1 MYLADFHIHSHY
13 SLATSRD
20 LTPER
25 LDWWARAK
33 GLEVVGTGDFTHPGW
48 TRELREKLEPAE
60 PGLWRLRD
68 AGRQPHAT
76 SRLTDV
82 PEVRFILTAEVS
94 TIRKR
99 GARTRKVHHLLF
111 APDFECVERL
121 QKNLTDWG
129 GNLTSDGRPTLGM
142 DPRELLERILNVSP
156 EILLVPAHVWTPW
169 FSALGSRSGFDSIEE
184 CYGDLAVHVPAVETG
199 LSADPPML
207 WACSRLDRFALLSNS
222 DAHSPEK
229 LGRNATLLD
238 TERSYEAIVGAIRS
252 GDPQQLLGTV
262 DLFPEEGKYHLDG
275 HRKCT
280 IVFDPVET
288 RAHGGICPVC
298 GKEVTIGVLNRVAQL
313 ADRVNPLDRPR
324 RGQAHSVVPLKEIL
338 GEILGTS
345 ATSRKVEC
353 RYWELL
359 GMFGPELPLLLW
371 TPEERLEEAG
381 ETVLAEAIRR
391 VRARAVEVHGGYD
404 GEFGRVR
411 IFNEEEKTEL
421 KRKPGK
427 DKTSPSVFRPRPSP
441 FPPRDLLGFDVAGLE
456 ATAP

>member
-33 GLEVVGTGDFTHPGW
+33 GIEVLGTGDFTHPGW

-68 AGRQPHAT
+68 AW
-76 SRLTDV
+76 RLSHSGLLGDA
-82 PEVRFILTAEVS
+82 PEVRFLLTAEVS

-99 GARTRKVHHLLF
+99 GPRTRKVHHLLF

-121 QKNLTDWG
+121 QKDLTDWG
-129 GNLTSDGRPTLGM
+129 GNLTSDGRPVLGM
-142 DPRELLERILNVSP
+142 DPRELLERVLSVSP
-156 EILLVPAHVWTPW
+156 DMLLVPAHVWTPW
-169 FSALGSRSGFDSIEE
+169 FSALGSKSGFDSIEE
-184 CYGDLAVHVPAVETG
+184 CYGDLADRVPAVETG

-229 LGRNATLLD
+229 VGRNATLLE
-238 TERSYEAIVGAIRS
+238 TERSYDAIVGAIRS
-252 GDPQQLLGTV
+252 GDPKRLVGTV

-275 HRKCT
+275 HRKCA
-280 IVFDPVET
+280 VAFDPVET
-288 RAHGGICPVC
+288 RAHGGLCPVC
-298 GKEVTIGVLNRVAQL
+298 GKEVTVGVLNRVAQL
-313 ADRVNPLDRPR
+313 ADRADPLDRPR

-338 GEILGTS
+338 SEMVGTGAS
-345 ATSRKVEC
+345 SQKVDR

-359 GMFGPELPLLLW
+359 KKLGPELPLLLW
-371 TPEERLEEAG
+371 TPEGHLAETGEA
-381 ETVLAEAIRR
+381 TLAEAIRR
-391 VRARAVEVHGGYD
+391 VRARTVEVTGGYD

-411 IFNEEEKTEL
+411 VFSDEERTEL
-421 KRKPGK
+421 NPKKRKGEMTTPLF
-427 DKTSPSVFRPRPSP
+427 TSSPSP
-441 FPPRDLLGFDVAGLE
+441 FPPRGLLGFDVAGFQRR
-456 ATAP
+456 

>member
-33 GLEVVGTGDFTHPGW
+33 GIEILGTGDFTHPGW

-68 AGRQPHAT
+68 EYRLPHTGLLA
-76 SRLTDV
+76 RA
-82 PEVRFILTAEVS
+82 PEVRFLLTAEVS

-99 GARTRKVHHLLF
+99 GVRTRKVHHLLF
-111 APDFECVERL
+111 APDFERVERL
-121 QKNLTDWG
+121 QKDLIDWG

-142 DPRELLERILNVSP
+142 DPRELLERVLDVSP
-156 EILLVPAHVWTPW
+156 EMLLVPAHVWTPW
-169 FSALGSRSGFDSIEE
+169 FSALGSKSGFDSIEE
-184 CYGDLAVHVPAVETG
+184 CYGDLATQVPAVETG

-207 WACSRLDRFALLSNS
+207 WVCGRLDRFSLLSNS

-229 LGRNATLLD
+229 VGRNATLLE
-238 TERSYEAIVGAIRS
+238 TERSYGAILGAIRS
-252 GDPQQLLGTV
+252 GDPARLIGTV

-275 HRKCT
+275 HRKCA
-280 IVFDPVET
+280 VAFDPVET
-288 RAHGGICPVC
+288 RAHGGLCPGC
-298 GKEVTIGVLNRVAQL
+298 GKEVTVGVLNRVAQL
-313 ADRVNPLDRPR
+313 ADRADPLERPR

-338 GEILGTS
+338 SEIIGTGAS
-345 ATSRKVEC
+345 SRKVDR

-359 GMFGPELPLLLW
+359 EVFGPELPFLLR
-371 TPEERLEEAG
+371 TPEKSLIESG
-381 ETVLAEAIRR
+381 EPVLAEAIRR
-391 VRARAVEVHGGYD
+391 IRARAIEVQGGYD

-411 IFNEEEKTEL
+411 VFSDEERTEL
-421 KRKPGK
+421 NRKEGKREGSAPPFIPG
-427 DKTSPSVFRPRPSP
+427 PSP
-441 FPPRDLLGFDVAGLE
+441 FSQRQLLGFDVAGFRRG
-456 ATAP
+456 